1 MKTFEGDGTAIP
13 KTLIKLVFIMT
24 KQTVSVKFVSFYADN
39 NMNQKFIC
47 TVNLFKYMNKL

>member
-1 MKTFEGDGTAIP
+1 MAIP
-13 KTLIKLVFIMT
+13 KTLIKLTFIMR
-24 KQTVSVKFVSFYADN
+24 KLTVSVKFVSFYADN